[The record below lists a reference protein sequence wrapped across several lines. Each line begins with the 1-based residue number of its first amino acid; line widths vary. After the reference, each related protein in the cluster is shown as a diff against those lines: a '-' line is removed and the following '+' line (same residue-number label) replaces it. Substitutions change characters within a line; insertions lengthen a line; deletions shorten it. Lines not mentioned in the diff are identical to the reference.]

1 MAQAP
6 IVEERLSRADIIVAL
21 LNLFGEGSMKALA
34 LFARFSDSYRFVEG
48 HHITPPDDVD
58 LPIGTDL
65 AAWSLE
71 HAEVPEDESIDAHVA
86 PLERSGR
93 EEGRL
98 CVLLATEGGSEL
110 IYTEAFQLF
119 KEHEAE
125 MMAETRRRLELE
137 SEIETERERLRA
149 LLDASVNA
157 IVIIHRETGR
167 IQYANIGFEQ
177 LAEMSAEDAIGK
189 SLWQLD
195 AFADSQLMHEA
206 FGQAAQIRRPVPLR
220 LTRKNAAPVALS
232 LSTAPVDFETYC
244 VVLADISDTVS
255 SRAKLLEGEKNRVMH
270 SLLGKFVHDI
280 TNTITAISG
289 FAHIL
294 ATSADASERMNESVS
309 QMVAEAKRARE
320 LVQQLAEMVTPTFRS
335 HAQVDIRALI
345 ASAIDFASLSARPS
359 GIEVLAEL
367 ADEVPTIKGDRHAL
381 LCALDEAILNAIDTF
396 KAAGRGGRVVVR
408 TQAGPSSVSIEIE
421 DDAGGATDPTRA
433 FEPFYTTRNLPDHLG
448 LGLNMIRAVAESHRG
463 CAGLQN
469 TDKGAILR
477 ITLATA

>member
-1 MAQAP
+1 MAEAP
-6 IVEERLSRADIIVAL
+6 VVEERLSRADIVAAL
-21 LNLFGEGSMKALA
+21 LSLFGEGSMKALA
-34 LFARFSDSYRFVEG
+34 LFARTPDSYRFVGG

-58 LPIGTDL
+58 LPIGADL
-65 AAWSLE
+65 ATWSLE
-71 HAEVPEDESIDAHVA
+71 HAEIPDEGLDAHVA
-86 PLERSGR
+86 PLERNGR

-119 KEHEAE
+119 TEHEAE

-149 LLDASVNA
+149 LFDASGNA
-157 IVIIHRETGR
+157 IVIIRRETGR
-167 IQYANIGFEQ
+167 IQYANTGLEH

-195 AFADSQLMHEA
+195 AFSDSQLLREA
-206 FGQAAQIRRPVPLR
+206 FGQAAQIRQPVPLR

-255 SRAKLLEGEKNRVMH
+255 SRTRLLEGEKSRVMR

-280 TNTITAISG
+280 TNNITAISG

-294 ATSADASERMNESVS
+294 RTSADTSEKTKESVD
-309 QMVAEAKRARE
+309 QVVAEAKRARE
-320 LVQQLAEMVTPTFRS
+320 LVQQLAEMVIPTFRS
-335 HAQVDIRALI
+335 HARVDVRALI
-345 ASAIDFASLSARPS
+345 ASAVDFASLSARPI
-359 GIEVLAEL
+359 GIEVLAEP
-367 ADEVPTIKGDRHAL
+367 AGEAPIIKGDRYAL
-381 LCALDEAILNAIDTF
+381 LCALDEAILNALDTF
-396 KAAGRGGRVVVR
+396 KAAGTGGRVVVR

-421 DDAGGATDPTRA
+421 DDAGGAPDPKEA
-433 FEPFYTTRNLPDHLG
+433 FEPFYTTRKPPDHLG
-448 LGLNMIRAVAESHRG
+448 LGLNMIRGVAESHRG
-463 CAGLQN
+463 CANLQN